1 MPRFE
6 DIPQFTRNA
15 GYAADHSWAFLPG
28 HYANEVLECSLD
40 VNPDFQRGYVWTLDQ
55 KTRYIEYI
63 LRGGMSGRDIYFNCA
78 GFKYGRV
85 GRAYGAEGEYV
96 LVDGKQR
103 LDAVLG
109 FMNNEVPIF
118 GGNFYRDYT
127 DKLDFLVARFRWHVN
142 DLQTREEVLRWY
154 LDLNSGG
161 TVHSEDELDRV
172 KQLITNKVPYE
183 MPSEEEI
190 VRQAGLDREILRD
203 EAQEIRTNMAR
214 RELMSAAHEVSA
226 AKKKAPKKGKKS

>member
-6 DIPQFTRNA
+6 DIPKFTRNA
-15 GYAADHSWAFLPG
+15 GYVCDHSWAYLAG
-28 HYANEVLECSLD
+28 HYAQEVLECSLD

-63 LRGGMSGRDIYFNCA
+63 LRGGMSGRDIYFNCP

-85 GRAYGAEGEYV
+85 GRAYGPEGEYV

-127 DKLDFLVARFRWHVN
+127 DHLDLLLARFRWHVN
-142 DLQTREEVLRWY
+142 DLQTRAEVLAWY

-161 TVHSEDELDRV
+161 TVHTPDELDRV

-183 MPSEEEI
+183 LPSQEEVI
-190 VRQAGLDREILRD
+190 AQAGLEREVFR
-203 EAQEIRTNMAR
+203 EAANEVRTNMAR
-214 RELMSAAHEVSA
+214 RVLMQQQ
-226 AKKKAPKKGKKS
+226 APAPATAPKKKGKKS